1 MQVYPPAAVIFTG
14 MGVLLSVSSFFLLI
28 CVGHFDAKCS
38 QAAKSVSASQDTL
51 LNVLGRIENFFRRLE
66 TYIKVPPTTGMLDI
80 IVKIMVEVLSILS
93 IATKEIKEGR
103 ASELILDCMNESL
116 SAQCRSEK
124 YIKKLTGKT
133 DIEDALG
140 RLDRLTHEE
149 ALMAGAQGL
158 EATHD
163 VDDKVKVINDK
174 VEGVDEKVQ
183 GVYDKIQCVDSKV
196 QKVDDKVQQVDD
208 KVQQVDDRVQQVD
221 DKVLQVNNKMQGVDD
236 RVRDVHDKIT
246 VVIDR
251 VYSVFNQS
259 STPS

>member
-1 MQVYPPAAVIFTG
+1 MKVYPPAAVIFTG
-14 MGVLLSVSSFFLLI
+14 MGVLLSVSSFFLFI
-28 CVGHFDAKCS
+28 CVGHFDVKPS

-51 LNVLGRIENFFRRLE
+51 LNVLDRIENFFRRLE

-93 IATKEIKEGR
+93 IATKEIKQGR
-103 ASELILDCMNESL
+103 ASELIPDCMNQTL
-116 SAQCRSEK
+116 SAYGRSEK
-124 YIKKLTGKT
+124 YMKKLAGKT
-133 DIEDALG
+133 DMEDALS

-149 ALMAGAQGL
+149 ALVAGAQGL

-163 VDDKVKVINDK
+163 VDDKVKVIDNK

-183 GVYDKIQCVDSKV
+183 AVDDKIQCVDN
-196 QKVDDKVQQVDD
+196 KVQQVDD
-208 KVQQVDDRVQQVD
+208 KVQQVDD
-221 DKVLQVNNKMQGVDD
+221 KVLQVDNKMQGVDD
-236 RVRDVHDKIT
+236 RVRDVHDKMA

-259 STPS
+259 STQS